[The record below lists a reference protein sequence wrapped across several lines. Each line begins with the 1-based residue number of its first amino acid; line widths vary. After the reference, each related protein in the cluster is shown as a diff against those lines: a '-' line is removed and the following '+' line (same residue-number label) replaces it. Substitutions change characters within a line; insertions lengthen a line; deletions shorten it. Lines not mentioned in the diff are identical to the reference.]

1 MCTSGCRSRTR
12 RHAHAIGTP
21 RDLSGRCSREDVVL
35 ERRRALARFDPRH
48 VGALVAHEQSFRVV
62 GHNHSC
68 AARDVA
74 RVGAQ
79 DTRPRGAPSGSAH
92 AAQSARPP
100 HGRYPPARSGV
111 RPRPRAEP
119 PESAPPP
126 HTRVMLIFF
135 HQSRDQA
142 RRPPPPAWA
151 RDPVPL
157 GIPRPARPRRVTSRP
172 RRVTSCPSHSFSPA
186 RSPSPV
192 PSRASMRTTRVAF
205 RPLRV
210 ESSLDRTAAPP
221 PPPSRTT
228 RLVARR
234 AASGQTS
241 RRATRR
247 VRRTSPPTR
256 FEPATSGNP
265 RAASSPFVPVPTP
278 AEDADSLATLE
289 RLIETRRAALVARG
303 VLRTDDR
310 GNYARVRYA
319 EPTPPPVL
327 DRRSPRRA
335 PRSRRQNSPR
345 RGTATSYDSTR
356 RSRTRNASPRVDR
369 RDPHREN
376 ARSERGRRR
385 ARGDG
390 AHADGR
396 VFVCASRVFF
406 FFFPEARASSSVIG
420 DASFAHAQI
429 QRLPRF
435 ERHATL
441 RGGRARGG
449 GRGGGRRRRGVPDG
463 ADQDARARAGATTR
477 GRARG
482 GRAREGA
489 VEDAFD
495 SAYDTSAPSS
505 STHSGHTSDD
515 GEGGRERGRERM
527 TGRGRGARARGS
539 NRRRDARV
547 FGGGGRVRRVPRGR
561 GDVDVS
567 GGSRGR
573 IEDAKICADDVAQE
587 RGGAAVEEERTATRK
602 YQYSYPIDGNNRE
615 TWLVGR
621 KTRAPRPSASDGIA
635 RDGARDGVRRR
646 APEGRGRVVVRAS

>member
-1 MCTSGCRSRTR
+1 MPTGDVCTSGCRSRTR

-111 RPRPRAEP
+111 RPQPRAEP

-142 RRPPPPAWA
+142 RRPRLPPGRGTRYPSVSLAP
-151 RDPVPL
+151 RD
-157 GIPRPARPRRVTSRP
+157 
-172 RRVTSCPSHSFSPA
+172 
-186 RSPSPV
+186 
-192 PSRASMRTTRVAF
+192 
-205 RPLRV
+205 
-210 ESSLDRTAAPP
+210 
-221 PPPSRTT
+221 
-228 RLVARR
+228 R
-234 AASGQTS
+234 AASP
-241 RRATRR
+241 RDRA
-247 VRRTSPPTR
+247 
-256 FEPATSGNP
+256 
-265 RAASSPFVPVPTP
+265 
-278 AEDADSLATLE
+278 
-289 RLIETRRAALVARG
+289 
-303 VLRTDDR
+303 
-310 GNYARVRYA
+310 
-319 EPTPPPVL
+319 
-327 DRRSPRRA
+327 
-335 PRSRRQNSPR
+335 
-345 RGTATSYDSTR
+345 
-356 RSRTRNASPRVDR
+356 ASPRVFPTPSHPRVPPHPFPLAQARGPRASPSVPFGWKVRSTVPR
-369 RDPHREN
+369 RRRRRRRGRRVSLRDVRRAVKRRVARRVVSDGRHRRPGSNPRPRGTLARVLALRPRPDAGGGCGFARRVGEAHRDATRGARRARRTSNRRPRELRARALRRTHAAARPRPPIAATSAAFASAKLPRRGRRRHTIRLAAPGPGTRLPESTGGTHTEKN

-396 VFVCASRVFF
+396 VFVCVSRVFV

-463 ADQDARARAGATTR
+463 ADQDAREAAGATTR
-477 GRARG
+477 RRARRSSARRRRRRRVRFG
-482 GRAREGA
+482 VRHIGAIVVDALGTHVGRRRGRRAR
-489 VEDAFD
+489 
-495 SAYDTSAPSS
+495 
-505 STHSGHTSDD
+505 
-515 GEGGRERGRERM
+515 GRERGRER
-527 TGRGRGARARGS
+527 
-539 NRRRDARV
+539 
-547 FGGGGRVRRVPRGR
+547 
-561 GDVDVS
+561 
-567 GGSRGR
+567 
-573 IEDAKICADDVAQE
+573 
-587 RGGAAVEEERTATRK
+587 
-602 YQYSYPIDGNNRE
+602 
-615 TWLVGR
+615 GR
-621 KTRAPRPSASDGIA
+621 KG
-635 RDGARDGVRRR
+635 
-646 APEGRGRVVVRAS
+646 